1 MTDVPYGRGG
11 SPLQNLIMDGKTET
25 QVTALRMTEEM
36 DAGPVYT
43 KRPMSLEGRAEEIYL
58 RAGAISWDLVLWMIA
73 NKPKPI
79 PQKGEVTLFRRRK
92 CEQSEFPLQGELE
105 GVYDHIR
112 MLDAPTYPLV
122 FIKHGSF
129 HLEFHHA
136 DLQGDELRACV
147 VIRKEHKRANLS

>member
-36 DAGPVYT
+36 DAGPVYV

-58 RAGAISWDLVLWMIA
+58 RAGAISWDLIFWMIA

-79 PQKGEVTLFRRRK
+79 PQTTVLYEHPIVSSTLP
-92 CEQSEFPLQGELE
+92 STSA
-105 GVYDHIR
+105 
-112 MLDAPTYPLV
+112 APSTHSD
-122 FIKHGSF
+122 K
-129 HLEFHHA
+129 
-136 DLQGDELRACV
+136 QQT
-147 VIRKEHKRANLS
+147 